1 MPFYQRGVLYL
12 TRKRAKSIL
21 LLMIFLFVNSMILGT
36 NMILH
41 AAQSTEAAMKEK
53 TKAKVVCEMA
63 DAGQPVTEEDAR
75 GIGNLDAVTS
85 INRMGQQAAYLP
97 ELLPVTGNTST
108 EADNQKVSLLS
119 FDDMET
125 DSPFAD
131 QSFRL
136 TEGRLI
142 GPDSRY
148 CAVVNQGFAQAN
160 GLKVGDT
167 FSLENEEGKKTTV
180 EIIGEY
186 LAGNETRQEKE
197 TLALYRQENQIYIDN
212 TAYLELFG
220 EKGFYKL
227 YAYVSQPELLDSLA
241 GEMQEIVGEKAEVT
255 TSDTLY
261 QQMKAPLTQITRV
274 VSLMRLLAFVTGTA
288 VVSLL
293 LCMWMRSRQK
303 EMAVFLS
310 MGEGKSVVFWQALL
324 ESAVVFLIALLGAC
338 ALGAAAAGW
347 MQKLLL
353 ATVDTGASLTVT
365 LQAGDIAQLLG
376 IGGAVVGIGVL
387 LSLIPVL
394 RSNPKDILS
403 RVVSN
408 EL

>member
-53 TKAKVVCEMA
+53 TKAKVVCEMI
-63 DAGQPVTEEDAR
+63 DAGQPVTEVDAR
-75 GIGNLDAVTS
+75 KIGNLDAVTS

-97 ELLPVTGNTST
+97 ELLLVTGNTST

-142 GPDSRY
+142 GPESRY

-197 TLALYRQENQIYIDN
+197 TPALYRQENQIYIDN

-227 YAYVSQPELLDSLA
+227 SAYVSQPELLDSLA
-241 GEMQEIVGEKAEVT
+241 GEMQEIVGEKAGVT

-274 VSLMRLLAFVTGTA
+274 VSLMRLLAFGTGTA
-288 VVSLL
+288 VVSRL

-353 ATVDTGASLTVT
+353 ATVDTGTSLTVT

-403 RVVSN
+403 RM
-408 EL
+408 EG

>member
-53 TKAKVVCEMA
+53 TKAKVVCEMV

-75 GIGNLDAVTS
+75 EIGNLDAVTS
-85 INRMGQQAAYLP
+85 LNRMGQQAAYLP

-142 GPDSRY
+142 GPESRY

-403 RVVSN
+403 RM
-408 EL
+408 EG

>member
-41 AAQSTEAAMKEK
+41 AAQSTEAAMKKK
-53 TKAKVVCEMA
+53 TKAKAVCEMT

-197 TLALYRQENQIYIDN
+197 TPALYRQENQIYIDN

-227 YAYVSQPELLDSLA
+227 SAYVSQPELLDSLA
-241 GEMQEIVGEKAEVT
+241 GEMQEIVGEKAEIT

-274 VSLMRLLAFVTGTA
+274 VSLMRLLAFGTGTA

-310 MGEGKSVVFWQALL
+310 MGEGKSVIFWQALL

-338 ALGAAAAGW
+338 VLGTAASGW

-353 ATVDTGASLTVT
+353 ATVDTGTSLTVT

-403 RVVSN
+403 RM
-408 EL
+408 EG

>member
-53 TKAKVVCEMA
+53 TKAKVVCEMT

-119 FDDMET
+119 FDDMEA

-142 GPDSRY
+142 GSDSRY
-148 CAVVNQGFAQAN
+148 CAVVNQGFTQAN

-227 YAYVSQPELLDSLA
+227 SAYVSQPELLDSLA
-241 GEMQEIVGEKAEVT
+241 GEIQEIVGEKAEVT

-274 VSLMRLLAFVTGTA
+274 VSLMRLLAFGTGTA

-310 MGEGKSVVFWQALL
+310 MGEGKSVIFWQALL

-338 ALGAAAAGW
+338 VLGTAASGW
-347 MQKLLL
+347 MQELLL
-353 ATVDTGASLTVT
+353 ATVDTGTSLTVT

-403 RVVSN
+403 RM
-408 EL
+408 EG

>member
-227 YAYVSQPELLDSLA
+227 SAYVSQPELLDSLA
-241 GEMQEIVGEKAEVT
+241 GEIQEIVGEKAEVT

-274 VSLMRLLAFVTGTA
+274 VSLMRLLAFGTGTA

-310 MGEGKSVVFWQALL
+310 MGEGKSVIFWQALL

-338 ALGAAAAGW
+338 ALGTAASGW

-376 IGGAVVGIGVL
+376 IGGTVVGIGVL

-403 RVVSN
+403 RM
-408 EL
+408 EG

>member
-21 LLMIFLFVNSMILGT
+21 LLLIFLFVNSMILGT

-41 AAQSTEAAMKEK
+41 AAQSTEAALKEK
-53 TKAKVVCEMA
+53 TKAKVVCEIA

-75 GIGNLDAVTS
+75 EIRNLDAVTS
-85 INRMGQQAAYLP
+85 LNRMGQQSAYLL
-97 ELLPVTGNTST
+97 ELFPVTGNIST
-108 EADNQKVSLLS
+108 EPDNQKVSLLS

-142 GPDSRY
+142 GPGSRY

-160 GLKVGDT
+160 GLKVGDA
-167 FSLENEEGKKTTV
+167 FSFENEEGKKTTV

-227 YAYVSQPELLDSLA
+227 SAYVSQPELLDSLA
-241 GEMQEIVGEKAEVT
+241 REMQEIVGEKAEIT

-274 VSLMRLLAFVTGTA
+274 VSLMRLLAFGTGTA

-353 ATVDTGASLTVT
+353 ATVDTGTSLTVT

-403 RVVSN
+403 RM
-408 EL
+408 EG

>member
-53 TKAKVVCEMA
+53 TKAKVVCEMT

-167 FSLENEEGKKTTV
+167 FSLENEEGKKITV

-212 TAYLELFG
+212 AAYLELFG

-227 YAYVSQPELLDSLA
+227 SAYVSQPELLDSLA
-241 GEMQEIVGEKAEVT
+241 GEMQKIVREKAEVT

-274 VSLMRLLAFVTGTA
+274 VSLMRLLAFGTGTA

-310 MGEGKSVVFWQALL
+310 MGEGKSVIFWQALL

-338 ALGAAAAGW
+338 ALGAAASGW
-347 MQKLLL
+347 MQEVLLGS
-353 ATVDTGASLTVT
+353 VDTGISITVSLR
-365 LQAGDIAQLLG
+365 AGDIAQLLG

-387 LSLIPVL
+387 LSLIPVF

-403 RVVSN
+403 RM
-408 EL
+408 EG

>member
-63 DAGQPVTEEDAR
+63 DAGQPVTEADAR
-75 GIGNLDAVTS
+75 EIGNLDAVTS
-85 INRMGQQAAYLP
+85 LNRMGQQAAYLP

-108 EADNQKVSLLS
+108 EADNQKVSLFS

-197 TLALYRQENQIYIDN
+197 TPALYRQENQIYIDN

-227 YAYVSQPELLDSLA
+227 SAYVSQPELLDSLA

-274 VSLMRLLAFVTGTA
+274 VSLMRLLAFGTGTA

-310 MGEGKSVVFWQALL
+310 MGEGKSVIFWQALL

-338 ALGAAAAGW
+338 ALGTAASGW

-353 ATVDTGASLTVT
+353 ATVDTGTSLTVT

-403 RVVSN
+403 RM
-408 EL
+408 EG

>member
-21 LLMIFLFVNSMILGT
+21 LLLIFLFVNSMILGT

-53 TKAKVVCEMA
+53 TKAKVVCEMI
-63 DAGQPVTEEDAR
+63 DAGQPVTEVDAR
-75 GIGNLDAVTS
+75 KIGNLDAVTS

-97 ELLPVTGNTST
+97 ELLLVTGNTST

-142 GPDSRY
+142 GPDSQY

-197 TLALYRQENQIYIDN
+197 TPALYRQENQIYIDN

-227 YAYVSQPELLDSLA
+227 SAYVSQPELLDSLA
-241 GEMQEIVGEKAEVT
+241 GEMQEIVGEKAGVT

-274 VSLMRLLAFVTGTA
+274 VSLMRLLAFGTGTA

-353 ATVDTGASLTVT
+353 ATVDTGTSLTVT

-403 RVVSN
+403 RM
-408 EL
+408 EG

>member
-1 MPFYQRGVLYL
+1 MPFYQRGLLYL

-41 AAQSTEAAMKEK
+41 AAQSTEAAMKKK
-53 TKAKVVCEMA
+53 TKAKAVCEMT

-227 YAYVSQPELLDSLA
+227 SAYVSQPELLDSLA
-241 GEMQEIVGEKAEVT
+241 GEIQEIVGEKAEVT

-274 VSLMRLLAFVTGTA
+274 VSLMRLLAFGTGTA

-310 MGEGKSVVFWQALL
+310 MGEGKSVIFWQALL

-338 ALGAAAAGW
+338 VLGTAASGW
-347 MQKLLL
+347 MQELLL

-403 RVVSN
+403 RM
-408 EL
+408 EG

>member
-227 YAYVSQPELLDSLA
+227 SAYVSQPELLDSLA
-241 GEMQEIVGEKAEVT
+241 GEIQEIVGEKAEVT

-310 MGEGKSVVFWQALL
+310 MGEGKSVIFWQALL
-324 ESAVVFLIALLGAC
+324 ESAVVFLLALLGAC
-338 ALGAAAAGW
+338 VLGTAASGW
-347 MQKLLL
+347 MQELLL

-394 RSNPKDILS
+394 RSNPKDILA
-403 RVVSN
+403 RM
-408 EL
+408 EG

>member
-21 LLMIFLFVNSMILGT
+21 LLMIFLFVNSMILCT

-53 TKAKVVCEMA
+53 TKAKVVCEMT

-75 GIGNLDAVTS
+75 RIGNLDAVTS

-97 ELLPVTGNTST
+97 EFLPVTGNTST
-108 EADNQKVSLLS
+108 EADNQKVSLFS

-197 TLALYRQENQIYIDN
+197 TPALYRQENQIYIDN

-227 YAYVSQPELLDSLA
+227 SAYVSQPELLDSLA
-241 GEMQEIVGEKAEVT
+241 GEMPEIVGEKAEVT

-274 VSLMRLLAFVTGTA
+274 VSLMRLLAFGTGTA

-403 RVVSN
+403 RM
-408 EL
+408 EG

>member
-21 LLMIFLFVNSMILGT
+21 LLLIFLFVNSMILGT

-41 AAQSTEAAMKEK
+41 AAQSTEAALKEK
-53 TKAKVVCEMA
+53 TKAKVVCEIA

-75 GIGNLDAVTS
+75 EIRNLDAVTS
-85 INRMGQQAAYLP
+85 LNRMGQQSAYLL
-97 ELLPVTGNTST
+97 ELFPVTGNIST
-108 EADNQKVSLLS
+108 EPDNQKVSLLS

-227 YAYVSQPELLDSLA
+227 SAYVSQPELLDSLA
-241 GEMQEIVGEKAEVT
+241 GEIQEIVGEKAEVT

-274 VSLMRLLAFVTGTA
+274 VSLMRLLAFGTGTA

-310 MGEGKSVVFWQALL
+310 MGEGKSVIFWQALL

-338 ALGAAAAGW
+338 VLGTAASGW
-347 MQKLLL
+347 MQELLL
-353 ATVDTGASLTVT
+353 ATVDTGTSLTVT

-403 RVVSN
+403 RM
-408 EL
+408 EG

>member
-21 LLMIFLFVNSMILGT
+21 LLMIFLFVNSMILST

-119 FDDMET
+119 FDDMEA

-142 GPDSRY
+142 GSDSRY
-148 CAVVNQGFAQAN
+148 CAVVNQGFTQAN

-227 YAYVSQPELLDSLA
+227 SAYVSQPELLDSLA
-241 GEMQEIVGEKAEVT
+241 GEIQEIVGEKAEVT

-274 VSLMRLLAFVTGTA
+274 VSLMRLLAFGTGTA

-310 MGEGKSVVFWQALL
+310 MGEGKSVIFWQALL

-338 ALGAAAAGW
+338 ALGAAASGW
-347 MQKLLL
+347 MQELLL
-353 ATVDTGASLTVT
+353 ATVDTGTSLTVS

-376 IGGAVVGIGVL
+376 IGGTVVGIGVL

-403 RVVSN
+403 RM
-408 EL
+408 EG

>member
-21 LLMIFLFVNSMILGT
+21 LLLIFLFVNSMILGT

-85 INRMGQQAAYLP
+85 INRMGQQVAYLP

-403 RVVSN
+403 RM
-408 EL
+408 EG

>member
-53 TKAKVVCEMA
+53 TKAKVVCEMI
-63 DAGQPVTEEDAR
+63 DAGQPVTEVDAR
-75 GIGNLDAVTS
+75 KIGNLDAVTS

-97 ELLPVTGNTST
+97 ELLLVTGNTST

-227 YAYVSQPELLDSLA
+227 SAYVSQPELLDSLA
-241 GEMQEIVGEKAEVT
+241 GEMQEIVGEKAEIT

-274 VSLMRLLAFVTGTA
+274 VSLMRLLAFGTGTA

-353 ATVDTGASLTVT
+353 ATVDTGTSLTVT

-403 RVVSN
+403 RM
-408 EL
+408 EG

>member
-1 MPFYQRGVLYL
+1 MPFYQRVVLYL

-75 GIGNLDAVTS
+75 EIGNLDAVTS
-85 INRMGQQAAYLP
+85 LNRMGQQAAYLP

-227 YAYVSQPELLDSLA
+227 SAYVSQPELLDSLA
-241 GEMQEIVGEKAEVT
+241 GEIQEIVGEKAEVT

-274 VSLMRLLAFVTGTA
+274 VSLMRLLAFGTGTA

-310 MGEGKSVVFWQALL
+310 MGEGKSVIFWQALL

-338 ALGAAAAGW
+338 VLGTAASGW
-347 MQKLLL
+347 MQEFLL
-353 ATVDTGASLTVT
+353 ATVDTGTSLTVS

-403 RVVSN
+403 RM
-408 EL
+408 EG

>member
-125 DSPFAD
+125 DSPFVD

-142 GPDSRY
+142 GSDSRY
-148 CAVVNQGFAQAN
+148 CAVVNQGFTQAN

-227 YAYVSQPELLDSLA
+227 SAYVSQPELLDSLA
-241 GEMQEIVGEKAEVT
+241 GEIQEIVGEKAEVT

-274 VSLMRLLAFVTGTA
+274 VSLMRLLAFGTGTA

-338 ALGAAAAGW
+338 VLGTAASGW

-353 ATVDTGASLTVT
+353 ATVDTGTSLTVT
-365 LQAGDIAQLLG
+365 LQAGDIVQLLG

-403 RVVSN
+403 RM
-408 EL
+408 EG

>member
-53 TKAKVVCEMA
+53 TKAKVVCEMV

-75 GIGNLDAVTS
+75 EIGNLDAVTS
-85 INRMGQQAAYLP
+85 LNRMGQQAAYLP

-108 EADNQKVSLLS
+108 EADNQKVSLFS

-227 YAYVSQPELLDSLA
+227 SAYVSQPELLDSLA
-241 GEMQEIVGEKAEVT
+241 GEIQEIVGEKAEVT

-274 VSLMRLLAFVTGTA
+274 VSLMRLLAFGTGTA

-324 ESAVVFLIALLGAC
+324 GSAVVFLIALLGAC
-338 ALGAAAAGW
+338 ALGTAASGW

-376 IGGAVVGIGVL
+376 IGGTVVGIGVL

-403 RVVSN
+403 RM
-408 EL
+408 EG

>member
-119 FDDMET
+119 FDDMEA

-142 GPDSRY
+142 GSDSRY
-148 CAVVNQGFAQAN
+148 CAVVNQGFTQAN

-227 YAYVSQPELLDSLA
+227 SAYVSQPELLDSLA
-241 GEMQEIVGEKAEVT
+241 GEIQEIVGEKAEVT

-274 VSLMRLLAFVTGTA
+274 VSLMRLLAFGTGTA

-310 MGEGKSVVFWQALL
+310 MGEGKSVNFWQALL

-338 ALGAAAAGW
+338 ALGAAASGW
-347 MQKLLL
+347 MQELLL
-353 ATVDTGASLTVT
+353 ATVDTGTSLTVS

-403 RVVSN
+403 RM
-408 EL
+408 EG

>member
-53 TKAKVVCEMA
+53 TKAKVVCEMT

-108 EADNQKVSLLS
+108 EADNQKVSLFS

-197 TLALYRQENQIYIDN
+197 TPALYRQENQIYIDN

-227 YAYVSQPELLDSLA
+227 SAYVSQPELLDSLA

-274 VSLMRLLAFVTGTA
+274 VSLMRLLAFGTGTA

-310 MGEGKSVVFWQALL
+310 MGEGKAVIFWQALL

-338 ALGAAAAGW
+338 ALGTAASGW

-353 ATVDTGASLTVT
+353 ATVDTGTSLTVT

-403 RVVSN
+403 RM
-408 EL
+408 EG

>member
-142 GPDSRY
+142 GSDSRY
-148 CAVVNQGFAQAN
+148 CAVVNQGFTQAN

-227 YAYVSQPELLDSLA
+227 SAYVSQPELLDSLA
-241 GEMQEIVGEKAEVT
+241 GEIQEIVGEKAEVT

-274 VSLMRLLAFVTGTA
+274 VSLMRLLAFGTGTA

-310 MGEGKSVVFWQALL
+310 MGEGKSVIFWQALL

-403 RVVSN
+403 RM
-408 EL
+408 EG

>member
-53 TKAKVVCEMA
+53 TKAKVVCEMT

-148 CAVVNQGFAQAN
+148 CAVVNQGFAQAS

-167 FSLENEEGKKTTV
+167 FSLENEEGKKLTV

-197 TLALYRQENQIYIDN
+197 TPALYRQENQIYIDN

-227 YAYVSQPELLDSLA
+227 SAYVSQPELLDSLA
-241 GEMQEIVGEKAEVT
+241 GEIQEIVGEKAEVT

-274 VSLMRLLAFVTGTA
+274 VSLMRLLAFGTGTA

-310 MGEGKSVVFWQALL
+310 MGEGKSVIFWQALL

-338 ALGAAAAGW
+338 ALGTAASGW

-353 ATVDTGASLTVT
+353 ATVDTGTSLTVT

-403 RVVSN
+403 RM
-408 EL
+408 EG

>member
-227 YAYVSQPELLDSLA
+227 SAYVSQPELLDSLA

-274 VSLMRLLAFVTGTA
+274 VSLMRLLAFGTGTA

-353 ATVDTGASLTVT
+353 ATVDTGTSLTVT

-403 RVVSN
+403 RM
-408 EL
+408 EG

>member
-53 TKAKVVCEMA
+53 TKAKVVCEMT

-108 EADNQKVSLLS
+108 EADNQKVSLFS

-125 DSPFAD
+125 DSSFAD

-212 TAYLELFG
+212 TAYLELSG

-227 YAYVSQPELLDSLA
+227 SAYVSQPELLDSLA
-241 GEMQEIVGEKAEVT
+241 GEIQEIVGEKAEVT

-274 VSLMRLLAFVTGTA
+274 VSLMRLLAFGTGTA

-310 MGEGKSVVFWQALL
+310 MGEGKSVIFWQALL

-338 ALGAAAAGW
+338 VLGTAASGW
-347 MQKLLL
+347 MQELLL
-353 ATVDTGASLTVT
+353 ATVDTGTSLTVS

-403 RVVSN
+403 RM
-408 EL
+408 EG

>member
-21 LLMIFLFVNSMILGT
+21 LLLIFLFVNSMILGT

-41 AAQSTEAAMKEK
+41 AAQSTEAALKEK
-53 TKAKVVCEMA
+53 TKAKVVCEIA

-75 GIGNLDAVTS
+75 EIRNLDAVTS
-85 INRMGQQAAYLP
+85 LNRMGQQSAYLL
-97 ELLPVTGNTST
+97 ELFPVTGNIST
-108 EADNQKVSLLS
+108 EPDNQKVSLLS

-148 CAVVNQGFAQAN
+148 CAVVNQGFTQAN

-197 TLALYRQENQIYIDN
+197 TPALYRQENQIYIDN

-227 YAYVSQPELLDSLA
+227 SAYVSQPELLDSLA

-274 VSLMRLLAFVTGTA
+274 VSLMRLLAFGTGTA

-310 MGEGKSVVFWQALL
+310 MGEGKAVIFWQALL

-338 ALGAAAAGW
+338 ALGTAASGW
-347 MQKLLL
+347 MQELLL
-353 ATVDTGASLTVT
+353 ATVDTGTSLTVT

-376 IGGAVVGIGVL
+376 IGGAVVWIGVL

-403 RVVSN
+403 RM
-408 EL
+408 EG

>member
-63 DAGQPVTEEDAR
+63 DAGQPVTEADAR
-75 GIGNLDAVTS
+75 EIGNLDAVTS
-85 INRMGQQAAYLP
+85 LNRMGQQAAYLP

-108 EADNQKVSLLS
+108 EADNQKVGLFS

-197 TLALYRQENQIYIDN
+197 TPALYRQENQIYIDN

-227 YAYVSQPELLDSLA
+227 SAYVSQPELLDSLA
-241 GEMQEIVGEKAEVT
+241 GEMQEIVGEKAEIT

-274 VSLMRLLAFVTGTA
+274 VSLMRLLAFGTGTA

-310 MGEGKSVVFWQALL
+310 MGEGKSVIFWQALL

-338 ALGAAAAGW
+338 ALGTAASGW

-353 ATVDTGASLTVT
+353 ATVDTGTSLTVT

-403 RVVSN
+403 RM
-408 EL
+408 EG

>member
-53 TKAKVVCEMA
+53 TKAKVVCEMI
-63 DAGQPVTEEDAR
+63 DAGQPVTEVDAR
-75 GIGNLDAVTS
+75 KIGNLDAVTS

-108 EADNQKVSLLS
+108 EADNQKVSLFS

-142 GPDSRY
+142 GPDSQY

-197 TLALYRQENQIYIDN
+197 TPALYRQENQIYIDN

-227 YAYVSQPELLDSLA
+227 SAYVSQPELLDSLA
-241 GEMQEIVGEKAEVT
+241 GEIQEIVGEKAEVT

-274 VSLMRLLAFVTGTA
+274 VSLMRLLAFGTGTA

-353 ATVDTGASLTVT
+353 ATVDTGTSLTVT

-403 RVVSN
+403 RM
-408 EL
+408 EG

>member
-53 TKAKVVCEMA
+53 TKAKVVCEMT

-85 INRMGQQAAYLP
+85 INRMGQQAAYLL

-142 GPDSRY
+142 GPDSQY

-227 YAYVSQPELLDSLA
+227 SAYVSQPELLDSLA
-241 GEMQEIVGEKAEVT
+241 GEIQEIVGEKAEVT

-274 VSLMRLLAFVTGTA
+274 VSLMRLLAFGTGTA

-353 ATVDTGASLTVT
+353 ATVDTGTSLTVT

-403 RVVSN
+403 RM
-408 EL
+408 EG

>member
-53 TKAKVVCEMA
+53 TKAKVVCEMT
-63 DAGQPVTEEDAR
+63 DAGQSVTEEDAR
-75 GIGNLDAVTS
+75 KIGNLDAVAS

-97 ELLPVTGNTST
+97 ELLPVTGNTFM

-142 GPDSRY
+142 GPESQY

-212 TAYLELFG
+212 TVYLELFG

-227 YAYVSQPELLDSLA
+227 SAYVSQPELLDSLA
-241 GEMQEIVGEKAEVT
+241 GEIQEIVGEKAEVT

-274 VSLMRLLAFVTGTA
+274 VSLMRLLAFGTGTT

-310 MGEGKSVVFWQALL
+310 IGEGKSVIFWQALL

-338 ALGAAAAGW
+338 ALGAAASGW

-353 ATVDTGASLTVT
+353 ATVDTGTSLTVT

-376 IGGAVVGIGVL
+376 IGGTVVGIGVL

-403 RVVSN
+403 RM
-408 EL
+408 EG

>member
-53 TKAKVVCEMA
+53 TKAKVVCEMI
-63 DAGQPVTEEDAR
+63 DAGQPVTEVDAR
-75 GIGNLDAVTS
+75 KIGNLDAVTS

-97 ELLPVTGNTST
+97 ELLLVTGNTST

-142 GPDSRY
+142 GPDSQY

-197 TLALYRQENQIYIDN
+197 TPALYRQENQIYIDN

-227 YAYVSQPELLDSLA
+227 SAYVSQPELLDSLA
-241 GEMQEIVGEKAEVT
+241 GEMQEIVGEKAGVT

-274 VSLMRLLAFVTGTA
+274 VSLMRLLAFGTGTA

-338 ALGAAAAGW
+338 VLGTAASGW
-347 MQKLLL
+347 MQELLL

-403 RVVSN
+403 RM
-408 EL
+408 EG

>member
-97 ELLPVTGNTST
+97 ELLLVTGNTST

-142 GPDSRY
+142 GPDSQY

-197 TLALYRQENQIYIDN
+197 TPALYRQENQIYIDN

-241 GEMQEIVGEKAEVT
+241 GEMQEIVGEKAGVT

-274 VSLMRLLAFVTGTA
+274 VSLMRLLAFGTGTA

-353 ATVDTGASLTVT
+353 ATVDTGTSLTVT

-403 RVVSN
+403 RM
-408 EL
+408 EG

>member
-1 MPFYQRGVLYL
+1 M
-12 TRKRAKSIL
+12 
-21 LLMIFLFVNSMILGT
+21 
-36 NMILH
+36 
-41 AAQSTEAAMKEK
+41 
-53 TKAKVVCEMA
+53 VCEMA

-85 INRMGQQAAYLP
+85 INRMGQQVAYLP

-227 YAYVSQPELLDSLA
+227 SAYVSQPELLDSLA
-241 GEMQEIVGEKAEVT
+241 GEIQEIVGEKAEVT

-274 VSLMRLLAFVTGTA
+274 VSLMRLLAFGTGTA

-310 MGEGKSVVFWQALL
+310 MGEGKSVIFWQALL

-338 ALGAAAAGW
+338 VLGTAASGW
-347 MQKLLL
+347 MQELLL
-353 ATVDTGASLTVT
+353 ATVDTGTSLTVS

-403 RVVSN
+403 RM
-408 EL
+408 EG

>member
-53 TKAKVVCEMA
+53 TKAKVVCEMI
-63 DAGQPVTEEDAR
+63 DAGQPVTEVDAR
-75 GIGNLDAVTS
+75 KIGNLDAVTS

-97 ELLPVTGNTST
+97 ELLLVTGNTST

-142 GPDSRY
+142 GPDSQY

-197 TLALYRQENQIYIDN
+197 TPALYRQENQIYIDN

-227 YAYVSQPELLDSLA
+227 SAYVSQPELLDSLA
-241 GEMQEIVGEKAEVT
+241 GEMQEIVGEKAGVT

-274 VSLMRLLAFVTGTA
+274 VSLMRLLAFGTGTA

-353 ATVDTGASLTVT
+353 ATVDTGTSLTVT

-403 RVVSN
+403 RM
-408 EL
+408 EG

>member
-63 DAGQPVTEEDAR
+63 DAGQPVTEADAR
-75 GIGNLDAVTS
+75 EIGNLDAVTS
-85 INRMGQQAAYLP
+85 LNRMGQQAAYLP

-108 EADNQKVSLLS
+108 EADNQKVSLFS

-142 GPDSRY
+142 GPDSQY

-227 YAYVSQPELLDSLA
+227 SAYVSQPELLDSLA
-241 GEMQEIVGEKAEVT
+241 GEIQEIVGEKAEVT

-274 VSLMRLLAFVTGTA
+274 VSLMRLLAFGTGTA

-310 MGEGKSVVFWQALL
+310 MGEGKAVIFWQALL

-338 ALGAAAAGW
+338 ALGTAASGW

-376 IGGAVVGIGVL
+376 IGGTVVGIGVL

-403 RVVSN
+403 RM
-408 EL
+408 EG

>member
-75 GIGNLDAVTS
+75 EIGNLDAVTS

-142 GPDSRY
+142 GPDSQY

-197 TLALYRQENQIYIDN
+197 TPALYRQENQIYIDN

-227 YAYVSQPELLDSLA
+227 SAYVSQPELLDSLA
-241 GEMQEIVGEKAEVT
+241 GEMQEIVGEKAGVT

-274 VSLMRLLAFVTGTA
+274 VSLMRLLAFGTGTA

-353 ATVDTGASLTVT
+353 ATVDTGTSLTVT

-403 RVVSN
+403 RM
-408 EL
+408 EG

>member
-85 INRMGQQAAYLP
+85 INRMGQQVAYLP

-274 VSLMRLLAFVTGTA
+274 VSLMRLLAFGTGTA

-353 ATVDTGASLTVT
+353 ATVDTGTSLTVT

-403 RVVSN
+403 RM
-408 EL
+408 EG

>member
-53 TKAKVVCEMA
+53 TKAKVVCEMT
-63 DAGQPVTEEDAR
+63 DAGQSVAEEDAR
-75 GIGNLDAVTS
+75 KIGNLDAVAS

-97 ELLPVTGNTST
+97 ELLPVTGNTFM

-142 GPDSRY
+142 GPDSQY

-197 TLALYRQENQIYIDN
+197 TPALYRQENQIYIDN

-227 YAYVSQPELLDSLA
+227 SAYVSQPELLDSLA
-241 GEMQEIVGEKAEVT
+241 GEIQEIVGEKAGVT

-274 VSLMRLLAFVTGTA
+274 VSLMRLLAFGIGTA

-310 MGEGKSVVFWQALL
+310 MGEGKAVIFWQALL

-347 MQKLLL
+347 MQELLL
-353 ATVDTGASLTVT
+353 ATVDTGTSLTVT

-403 RVVSN
+403 RM
-408 EL
+408 EG